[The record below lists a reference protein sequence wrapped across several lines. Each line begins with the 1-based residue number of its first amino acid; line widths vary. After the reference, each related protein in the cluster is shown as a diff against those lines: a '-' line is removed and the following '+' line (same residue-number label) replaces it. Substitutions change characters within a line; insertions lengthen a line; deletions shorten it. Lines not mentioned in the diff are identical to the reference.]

1 MLVRALRR
9 AMSALTGSAPPPS
22 VLPLAASFPPPPPS
36 FQPLAA
42 LDSIPVGISKATLPP
57 GSADEP
63 LVVVR
68 EASGALHVM
77 HGLCAHKKGELH
89 LGDLE
94 EIGGRLCLTCPRHR
108 KKFPGGLSFD
118 VCSGEASQLEAAK
131 DGVNGVRPRA
141 RPVAQPALP
150 PSHTSL
156 AQKIGRCDG

>member
-1 MLVRALRR
+1 
-9 AMSALTGSAPPPS
+9 MSALTGSAPPPS

-118 VCSGEASQLEAAK
+118 VCSGAAVVKAEPLPEACYDARWK
-131 DGVNGVRPRA
+131 VGVRETVVREGW
-141 RPVAQPALP
+141 VFY
-150 PSHTSL
+150 
-156 AQKIGRCDG
+156 K